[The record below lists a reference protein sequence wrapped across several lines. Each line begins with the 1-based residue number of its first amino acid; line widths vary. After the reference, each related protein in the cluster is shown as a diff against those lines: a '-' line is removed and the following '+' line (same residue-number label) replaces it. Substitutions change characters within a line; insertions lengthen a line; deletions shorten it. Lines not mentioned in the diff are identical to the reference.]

1 MFGTHF
7 YNETI
12 KRSVSIFG
20 TLFNN
25 ITVKKVKSDNTVL
38 TSQIV
43 PISYGPKQKWLS
55 RLNDEPNLSDGMR
68 SSISLPRIAFEISGF
83 EYDATRQQNKLIRA
97 SKTTLDTDN
106 TKRSFQYAPAP
117 YNINFTLSILA
128 KNANDALQILEQILP
143 YFQPEYTVSMKMVDS
158 MTEVRDVPISLNSVT
173 MNDEYEGTFEERRVI
188 EYTLDFTMKLYF
200 FGPVYTGKIIK
211 NVIERTYLTNENGQF
226 TSSQIDESGLI
237 KEVKHYEPAFAET
250 SNAVAAST
258 TVTFATAIN
267 SSISVNDEVFGTN
280 LTTNPTVSSIASDKL
295 SVVLSSAITISANTS
310 LKFVGSVDPEATFV
324 FSYRCELNMPKDIDS
339 KLDGVL
345 DISTE
350 ITKEIKRETKIVKLP
365 SRSESMDND
374 YKYGRET
381 LYGLVERGQD
391 AIDGILDLCKE
402 TEHPRAYEV
411 AGQLIKTV
419 GDTAEKLLDL
429 QKKIKELEK
438 EDEQKIGQQH
448 NHLYVGSTSELQKFL
463 KKNKE

>member
-310 LKFVGSVDPEATFV
+310 LKFVGSVDPEDTFV
-324 FSYRCELNMPKDIDS
+324 VAESVDFYD
-339 KLDGVL
+339 DG
-345 DISTE
+345 T
-350 ITKEIKRETKIVKLP
+350 
-365 SRSESMDND
+365 SRNFTDD
-374 YKYGRET
+374 KVT
-381 LYGLVERGQD
+381 D
-391 AIDGILDLCKE
+391 A
-402 TEHPRAYEV
+402 
-411 AGQLIKTV
+411 
-419 GDTAEKLLDL
+419 
-429 QKKIKELEK
+429 
-438 EDEQKIGQQH
+438 
-448 NHLYVGSTSELQKFL
+448 S
-463 KKNKE
+463 

>member
-68 SSISLPRIAFEISGF
+68 SSISLPRMAFEISGF

-97 SKTTLDTDN
+97 SKTTLDIDN

-250 SNAVAAST
+250 SNAVDAST

-310 LKFVGSVDPEATFV
+310 LKFVGSVDPEDTFV
-324 FSYRCELNMPKDIDS
+324 VAESVDFYD
-339 KLDGVL
+339 DG
-345 DISTE
+345 T
-350 ITKEIKRETKIVKLP
+350 
-365 SRSESMDND
+365 SRDFTD
-374 YKYGRET
+374 DKVT
-381 LYGLVERGQD
+381 D
-391 AIDGILDLCKE
+391 A
-402 TEHPRAYEV
+402 
-411 AGQLIKTV
+411 
-419 GDTAEKLLDL
+419 
-429 QKKIKELEK
+429 
-438 EDEQKIGQQH
+438 
-448 NHLYVGSTSELQKFL
+448 S
-463 KKNKE
+463 